1 MELWIYCGA
10 YLRLVTSIV
19 NIIHIESSAKNNAVC
34 CVGNHPEASGRP
46 GGSSL

>member
-1 MELWIYCGA
+1 MEYWVYYGT
-10 YLRLVTSIV
+10 YLRLVTCLG